1 MTMSAT
7 AAMAVAGA
15 MLAGVILAT
24 GPAAAQKQ
32 YDPGVSDSEIKIGNI
47 MPYSGPASA
56 YGIIGKTEAAFFR
69 MVNDQGGVNGR
80 KIAFV
85 SYDDAYSPP
94 KAIEQARKLV
104 ESDQVLM
111 IYGPLG
117 TASNVAIRKYMNQ
130 KKVPQL
136 FIASGATEWSDP
148 QHFPWT
154 MGWQPN
160 YQSEARIYAAYIL
173 EHHPDGRIAV
183 LYQNDDLGKD
193 YVKGLKDGLGAKAAA
208 MIAAEAS
215 YETSDPT
222 VDSQIVGLKASGA
235 TIFVNIATPKF
246 AAQAIRKAAELGWHP
261 VQVLSSVARSIGAT
275 LKPAGLENAKG
286 ILTAVYLKDPTDP
299 VWQEDKRFQDWARF
313 MDKYFP
319 DADRSDS
326 GTVTGHASAQTMLQ
340 VLQQCGDELTR
351 ANIMKHAANLHGLEL
366 SMLLP
371 GITVNT
377 GPADFSP
384 LKQMQL
390 ARFTGDHWEAFG
402 PIITGAVQN

>member
-1 MTMSAT
+1 
-7 AAMAVAGA
+7 MAVAGA
-15 MLAGVILAT
+15 TLAGVILAT

-32 YDPGVSDSEIKIGNI
+32 YDPGASDSEIKIGNI

-299 VWQEDKRFQDWARF
+299 VWQKDKQFQDWARF

-319 DADRSDS
+319 GADRSDS

>member
-32 YDPGVSDSEIKIGNI
+32 YDPGASDSEIKIGNI